1 VAANERPSPGT
12 LARQVGR
19 AVDLTVEAGSARMQH
34 GSRVGAPDGPLPP
47 RRRPSDGWIDLRRR
61 RAWFPDVQILGGEEV
76 SAEQF
81 WVGPTLYVRFSADE
95 PWADSPLIRRSEVPE
110 TFVPYSSPWWLLDAL
125 CGVRDDAQIV
135 DHEEVRGTATTRIR
149 VSVDSTGVVACSPQG
164 LRLPGTLRTR
174 SPRRCGST
182 AKVACGGW
190 AARGQCVARS
200 DQARASPIGSPPSCG
215 TSGRPSTHRRG
226 AVAGA
231 PRRLARLRERDFDR
245 WLRPRRKPRRRRQ
258 PDQRLPLRT
267 GCRFNPSVV
276 CSAVV
281 MERSW

>member
-1 VAANERPSPGT
+1 
-12 LARQVGR
+12 
-19 AVDLTVEAGSARMQH
+19 MQH

-47 RRRPSDGWIDLRRR
+47 RRRPSEGWIDLRRR

-149 VSVDSTGVVACSPQG
+149 VSVDSMGAVACSPQG
-164 LRLPGTLRTR
+164 LRLPGTRADAFPAQVWLDGEGRLRRMGCTWPARRPIRSGTR
-174 SPRRCGST
+174 QPHWITTELWDFGAT
-182 AKVACGGW
+182 VN
-190 AARGQCVARS
+190 
-200 DQARASPIGSPPSCG
+200 SPPPPNTGETVDSPP
-215 TSGRPSTHRRG
+215 TS
-226 AVAGA
+226 A
-231 PRRLARLRERDFDR
+231 
-245 WLRPRRKPRRRRQ
+245 
-258 PDQRLPLRT
+258 
-267 GCRFNPSVV
+267 
-276 CSAVV
+276 
-281 MERSW
+281 

>member
-1 VAANERPSPGT
+1 
-12 LARQVGR
+12 
-19 AVDLTVEAGSARMQH
+19 MQH

-61 RAWFPDVQILGGEEV
+61 RAWFPDVQILGGEEL

-135 DHEEVRGTATTRIR
+135 DQEEVRGTATTRIR
-149 VSVDSTGVVACSPQG
+149 VSVDSTGAVACSPQG
-164 LRLPGTLRTR
+164 LRLPGTRADAFPAHAWLDGEGRLRRTGC
-174 SPRRCGST
+174 S
-182 AKVACGGW
+182 
-190 AARGQCVARS
+190 GQRVARS

-215 TSGRPSTHRRG
+215 TSGRPSTHRRHPTQAKPSTRRPPPHDTCG

-267 GCRFNPSVV
+267 GCRFNPSVG